1 MVFWKAAAL
10 RYDLMRGCF
19 FNIFFF
25 AQQSWIRSKSDAAAK
40 STLKR
45 VDLLDVHV
53 C

>member
-10 RYDLMRGCF
+10 RYDPMRGCF